1 MVEEAIGSVSVVIDQ
16 GQDQETLV
24 HQGEEEAEEEDLTL
38 GAIQALIEEEAEEE
52 DLPGEV
58 SPQEEDVLT
67 EVLPTD
73 QEVEEILETAEM

>member
-16 GQDQETLV
+16 DQETLI

-73 QEVEEILETAEM
+73 QEVEKILEIAET